1 MILKKSFIFLI
12 TILILLL
19 KKVNIFNIQ
28 IGHHLQVRFNKFWIS
43 FFPWQVLHKKNLS
56 LSLPEKLDYLPF
68 SRRFNQE
75 IIAFHGF
82 YIRKY
87 FFFNIYFHLIYN
99 FSIFHIIPKKVLFL
113 FWKGTFSEK
122 WNIFKFFLSCFN
134 FEPSYT
140 PTY

>member
-43 FFPWQVLHKKNLS
+43 FFPWQVLHKKTYPFHYKKNLTIS
-56 LSLPEKLDYLPF
+56 HFHEDLTRKLLLFMDF
-68 SRRFNQE
+68 ISEN
-75 IIAFHGF
+75 I
-82 YIRKY
+82 
-87 FFFNIYFHLIYN
+87 FFNIYFHLIYN
-99 FSIFHIIPKKVLFL
+99 FSIVHIIPKKVWLL

-122 WNIFKFFLSCFN
+122 WNIFKFFFSCFN
-134 FEPSYT
+134 FEPSYA